1 VKALVLADFYDL
13 QVLEVDRPTLEP
25 HDALVRI
32 LYTGICGSDIHGY
45 TGENGRRRVGQ
56 IMGHE
61 TVGILEE
68 LGADVAPRGISLGSL
83 VTINPLVV
91 SAEDL
96 LRYPGREQHAPS
108 MWVLGVRADRPA
120 AFAQYTVIPAANLV
134 PVGELDDPRVGALI
148 EPLAVAI
155 HAVARALEKCCADSA
170 LIIGGGPI
178 GQMLNIA
185 LARVGVNSRTQVEPH
200 EARRSVCCSLGAC
213 AIDPAALERDILA
226 GRRWPVVFD
235 AVGASQT
242 LESALAAADVGGTV
256 CLVGMHSPTLTVDA
270 YAISTQER
278 TVVGSFV
285 YSRMDFDAAA
295 AYSVEQGARLVPL
308 IDSVVSLEEAP
319 AEFARLAADGTAAA
333 ARVLVDMTPPLDS
346 L

>member
-1 VKALVLADFYDL
+1 MLVEGSRREGTRSGGLLRSPSSGGRPSNTRTTRRAGAYFVHRDL
-13 QVLEVDRPTLEP
+13 RLGHSRLHGREWSPQGGPNHGPRNSGNPRRTRCGCRAEGNISGLSCDHQPTRCFGGGSPSLSGSRAARSLDVGARSACRPSRRL
-25 HDALVRI
+25 
-32 LYTGICGSDIHGY
+32 CGVHGY
-45 TGENGRRRVGQ
+45 TRRK
-56 IMGHE
+56 
-61 TVGILEE
+61 
-68 LGADVAPRGISLGSL
+68 
-83 VTINPLVV
+83 
-91 SAEDL
+91 
-96 LRYPGREQHAPS
+96 
-108 MWVLGVRADRPA
+108 
-120 AFAQYTVIPAANLV
+120 
-134 PVGELDDPRVGALI
+134 PRVGALI

-270 YAISTQER
+270 YAISTQEP

-285 YSRMDFDAAA
+285 YS
-295 AYSVEQGARLVPL
+295 L
-308 IDSVVSLEEAP
+308 IYIYNS
-319 AEFARLAADGTAAA
+319 
-333 ARVLVDMTPPLDS
+333 
-346 L
+346 